1 MAVPQGEEIPMSV
14 HVGFRKLKARHLAA
28 LGFSMLI
35 CGSALAAPYLGPDT
49 TRADAARLVAQA
61 SFGPT
66 FALPAGSAGDE
77 VTRVAKLG
85 VTAYLNE
92 QFAATPTHYVGF
104 AYVSETPASTCQP
117 GTTCYRD
124 NYSSFQIQRQFF
136 QNAVAAPDQLRQRVA
151 YALSQLLV
159 VSANKTPRAYG
170 MQDYQ
175 NLLID
180 NAFGNYKDLLTQ
192 VTLHPVMGRYLDM
205 VNNDKGNAA
214 TGTKPNENYA
224 RELLQLFSIGL
235 YKLNLD
241 GSIDMSGGAP
251 QPTNDL
257 AVVDGFAAA
266 LTGWT
271 YPTVAGAKPATGHNP
286 VNYAGQME
294 PRPALHDSAS
304 VKPLLNGASIPG
316 GGTPAADLATAIANV
331 FNHPNVGPFVS
342 KRLILALV
350 TSNPSAAYVARVA
363 GVFNDDGTPQHVRGN
378 LQAVV
383 TAILTDAEA
392 RGDASADPQFGH
404 LRDHGLFLAA
414 AMRALV
420 GGQAGSTGLNDGVYL
435 RAVSSNLGQDIYDPP
450 SVFNFYPPSYPLPGG
465 SPGTIGPEFAI
476 LDAATMVNRINT
488 VQRLLYGGI
497 VAADATVTGSTG
509 TRADLSA
516 LASIANQGGNAAVLV
531 DTIGTALVGGWVSST
546 NAPAARST
554 ILGAVNAVPA
564 TNATGR
570 VQLALYLIL
579 ASGQY
584 QAER

>member
-1 MAVPQGEEIPMSV
+1 MRLNVGLRTLRGHMSIAAFAAVLVPV
-14 HVGFRKLKARHLAA
+14 AA
-28 LGFSMLI
+28 
-35 CGSALAAPYLGPDT
+35 AAAPYLGPNT
-49 TRADAARLVAQA
+49 TRSDAARLVAQA

-66 FALPAGSAGDE
+66 FAIPIGSPGDE
-77 VTRVAKLG
+77 VTRVAGLG

-92 QFAATPTHYVGF
+92 QFGATPTHYSG
-104 AYVSETPASTCQP
+104 YSYISETPSATCQP

-136 QNAVAAPDQLRQRVA
+136 QNAVSAPDQLRQRVA

-159 VSANKTPRAYG
+159 VSANKVPRAYG

-180 NAFGNYKDLLTQ
+180 NAFGNYKDVLTK
-192 VTLHPVMGRYLDM
+192 VTLHPVMGHYLDM
-205 VNNDKGNAA
+205 VNNDKGNPAN
-214 TGTKPNENYA
+214 GTKPNENYA

-241 GSIDMSGGAP
+241 GSIDLSTGAP
-251 QPTNDL
+251 QLTNDVT
-257 AVVDGFAAA
+257 VVDGFAAA

-271 YPTVAGAKPATGHNP
+271 YPTVTGATPTTGHNL

-304 VKPLLNGASIPG
+304 VKPLLNGASIAG
-316 GGTPAADLATAIANV
+316 GGTPQSDLAAAITNV

-350 TSNPSAAYVARVA
+350 TSNPSSGYVSRVA
-363 GVFNDDGTPQHVRGN
+363 TVFNDDGTLQHVRGN
-378 LQAVV
+378 LQAVI
-383 TAILTDAEA
+383 TAVLTDAEA
-392 RGDASADPQFGH
+392 RGDSSADPLFGH
-404 LRDHGLFLAA
+404 LRDHGLFLAS
-414 AMRALV
+414 AMRALI

-435 RAVSSNLGQDIYDPP
+435 RAVSSNLGEDIYDPP
-450 SVFNFYPPSYPLPGG
+450 SVFNFYPPAYPLPGG
-465 SPGTIGPEFAI
+465 MPGTLGPEFAI

-488 VQRLLYGGI
+488 VERLLYGGI
-497 VAADATVTGSTG
+497 VAPDATVTGSTG
-509 TRADLSA
+509 TRADLST
-516 LASIANQGGNAAVLV
+516 LASIANQGGDATVLV
-531 DTIGTALVGGWVSST
+531 DTIGTALVGGWVSPA

-554 ILGAVNAVPA
+554 ILGAVNAVPSS
-564 TNATGR
+564 NATGR
-570 VQLALYLIL
+570 VQLALYLIV